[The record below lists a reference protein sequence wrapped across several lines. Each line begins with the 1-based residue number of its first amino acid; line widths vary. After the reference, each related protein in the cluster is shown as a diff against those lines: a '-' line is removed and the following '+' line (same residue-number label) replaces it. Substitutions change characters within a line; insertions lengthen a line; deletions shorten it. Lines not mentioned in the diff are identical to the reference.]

1 MRLPVAIVLLL
12 SMQTA
17 PAQYRSLRTRFLTTY
32 TGCVAQNHALHAPAA
47 K

>member
-1 MRLPVAIVLLL
+1 MRPPVAIVLLI

-17 PAQYRSLRTRFLTTY
+17 PAQYRSVRTRFLTTY